1 MQFPRYTVDLLWA
14 EATNRLVLVLYA
26 ETTNSVHGGLFFLFI
41 TQSIFLLARTSSEA
55 ISSLGHSEGC
65 LSTFTQFPSRT
76 LGNSTIGASIHAVTT
91 KASSI
96 SQVMKR

>member
-41 TQSIFLLARTSSEA
+41 TQSIVFVSKTKNEFRGYFVSWTFRRVFRYFHTIP
-55 ISSLGHSEGC
+55 ISNPRKFNRWSVN
-65 LSTFTQFPSRT
+65 SR
-76 LGNSTIGASIHAVTT
+76 GDDKGKFN
-91 KASSI
+91 
-96 SQVMKR
+96 